1 MSSERKLLSE
11 KVANQI
17 IDMITIEKRFS
28 PGDKL
33 PNENLLAAELGISRT
48 PLREAIKYLTA
59 RNILEIKRGKGTF
72 VTKNPSLSEDFG
84 METLENM
91 IIKLKDLYEIRLMIE
106 PQIAYLAAKR
116 ATNEELEKIIHYG
129 METEAKILNN
139 EDRTETDRAFH
150 GEIAKAAHNDWI
162 KRLMP
167 ILNNAISTAVKASHV
182 RPEILQHTLKDHR
195 TLMEFLKER
204 DGEGAELAMRLHI
217 TRVIKAFGLDNE
229 NS

>member
-1 MSSERKLLSE
+1 MSSERKLLYE

-91 IIKLKDLYEIRLMIE
+91 IIK
-106 PQIAYLAAKR
+106 
-116 ATNEELEKIIHYG
+116 
-129 METEAKILNN
+129 
-139 EDRTETDRAFH
+139 
-150 GEIAKAAHNDWI
+150 
-162 KRLMP
+162 
-167 ILNNAISTAVKASHV
+167 
-182 RPEILQHTLKDHR
+182 
-195 TLMEFLKER
+195 
-204 DGEGAELAMRLHI
+204 
-217 TRVIKAFGLDNE
+217 
-229 NS
+229 

>member
-167 ILNNAISTAVKASHV
+167 ILNNAISTAVIPSPASI
-182 RPEILQHTLKDHR
+182 ILYPSFDKL
-195 TLMEFLKER
+195 
-204 DGEGAELAMRLHI
+204 
-217 TRVIKAFGLDNE
+217 
-229 NS
+229 